1 MVEKRNDCQHNHSPQ
16 KRYIHVQ
23 PLFCSGCSRV
33 YVGQF
38 KRISTLWFKVWVNFI
53 EGLATK
59 NILVL
64 SSVNIYRFKVLRMT
78 EVSFAL

>member
-1 MVEKRNDCQHNHSPQ
+1 M
-16 KRYIHVQ
+16 
-23 PLFCSGCSRV
+23 

-53 EGLATK
+53 KGLATK
-59 NILVL
+59 NSLVL